1 MTDERTSD
9 PEQSKRFPPFL
20 GGRPC
25 SPLEPDTKPP
35 IAPPAPPAPTPG
47 GAS

>member
-1 MTDERTSD
+1 MANDD
-9 PEQSKRFPPFL
+9 PKPTNDPAEPIKRFPPFL

-25 SPLEPDTKPP
+25 SPEPDTKP
-35 IAPPAPPAPTPG
+35 IAPPAPTPG